1 MRQGTPWTGRTTS
14 CWRRARLLLAL
25 VLSAAG
31 WSAFAAS
38 AHAAVSIS
46 SLTVNPSTPQA
57 NSHPNL
63 TVAMGFQ
70 YSPSSD
76 DLKNLTI
83 TLPPGLVGNPRA
95 LPQCSSSQFAA
106 DNCPSQSAVG
116 STSVRTEVSGVPL
129 VSALDASGTVY
140 NLQPQPGEPG
150 RLGVIVRPSFP
161 LATIDKI
168 FLQAP
173 IVVRPDKDYALETT
187 ISNIPRQT
195 RVVVGLVPTTA
206 EITITQMS
214 LTLNDQV
221 NGQNFLTMPSS
232 CATGNLAAQASS
244 WDQASVIATRS
255 ATITPSGC
263 GSLAFNPGFAF
274 SVQTTRAETP
284 TGADVQITLPADSP
298 TLKSAVV
305 TLPTGMTINPA
316 SADGLTACTDAQ
328 FGVGSNSAP
337 TCPSTSQVGT
347 VQFDTPLLGLLS
359 GSVFFAQPTP
369 SRPWGLFVAIAGPG
383 FYAKLVGNVAI
394 DEQTGRVTTTFD
406 GLPQVPFTSFRLI
419 FNGGDRALLTTPSS
433 CGAAQAQAQLTPWS
447 SASAVSRGAS
457 ITVSWDGAGA
467 ACPDPRPFS
476 PGLALTLSDTSA
488 AANPAMTLAVTR
500 PDRDQPLRD
509 LRVSLP
515 PGLLGYLAM
524 PGLDLC
530 SNADAVAGNCPAS
543 SRVGSVTVQSGPGNA
558 PVTLS
563 GSVYLT
569 QPSRPGAIAG
579 LSVVIPAQVGPVDLG
594 RVIVANALVLRPG
607 DFGLD
612 VESDPLPTM
621 LRGIPLAV
629 RSLTITLDRPGF
641 LRNPTRCG
649 DLQAN
654 ATLGASDGRTVQRP
668 ASVTISGC
676 DGLPFAPSLD
686 GTLGSADNVGG
697 GALGVPLTTR
707 ITLPAGNAALR
718 RVRVQLPGSL
728 VPDITAI
735 SRTCPIAQVTAG
747 TCPDTAKV
755 GTARVVTP
763 LLALPLEA
771 PVLLAENPGGLP
783 RLAVPLLGTVLHGD
797 VSLDGGKIATTF
809 DNLPDIPLSSF
820 ELAIA
825 GGPNGLLRAP
835 QTICAPNDATAAAV
849 LDAHS
854 GGSVALT
861 RALTRPD
868 CTAPTG
874 NIGQNGGTQGGPPS
888 AGGSGQANRGG
899 ARRAAMRP
907 TVRGSLVVRRGLA
920 TLSLSV
926 RQPASLPALGRVRI
940 VLPRSLRPTRGVR
953 PVARAPRRLAARAVS
968 VRGRTL
974 QIRLSR
980 ATRTLTVKLTRIRLA
995 AKLKRALARRK
1006 AATLK
1011 VPLTVV
1017 DRSGHSWRITL
1028 VVRPRGR

>member
-1 MRQGTPWTGRTTS
+1 MF
-14 CWRRARLLLAL
+14 ALAL
-25 VLSAAG
+25 TVSA
-31 WSAFAAS
+31 WSAFVGS
-38 AHAAVSIS
+38 AHAAVSVS
-46 SLTVNPSTPQA
+46 SLTVNPSAPQA
-57 NSHPNL
+57 NSHTNL
-63 TVAMGFQ
+63 TVAIGFQ

-95 LPQCSSSQFAA
+95 VPQCSASQFQA

-116 STSVRTEVSGVPL
+116 STSVHTEVSGVPL
-129 VSALDASGTVY
+129 VSALDANGTVY
-140 NLQPQPGEPG
+140 NLQPQAGEPG
-150 RLGVIVRPSFP
+150 RLGVVVRPTFP
-161 LATIDKI
+161 GATIDKI

-173 IVVRPDKDYALETT
+173 IVVRPDKGYALETT
-187 ISNIPRQT
+187 ISSIPRET
-195 RVVVGLVPTTA
+195 RVAVLGLLPVTA
-206 EITITQMS
+206 RITITQMS
-214 LTLNDQV
+214 LTLNGQV

-232 CATGNLAAQASS
+232 CAAANLTVLASA
-244 WDQASVIATRS
+244 WDQPSPAGTRS

-274 SVQTTRAETP
+274 STQTTRAETP
-284 TGADVQITLPADSP
+284 TGAEAQITLPADSP
-298 TLKSAVV
+298 SLKSAVV
-305 TLPTGMTINPA
+305 TLPSGMTINPSSA
-316 SADGLTACTDAQ
+316 SGLTACTDAQ
-328 FGVGSNSAP
+328 FGIGSNSAP
-337 TCPSTSQVGT
+337 ACPSSSQVGT

-359 GSVFFAQPTP
+359 GSVYFAQPTP
-369 SRPWGLFVAIAGPG
+369 SRPWGLFVSIAGPG
-383 FYAKLVGNVAI
+383 FYAKLVGNVTI
-394 DEQTGRVTTTFD
+394 DELSGRVTTTFD

-419 FNGGDRALLTTPSS
+419 FNGGNRALLTTPSS
-433 CGAAQAQAQLTPWS
+433 CGSAQAQAQLTPWS
-447 SASAVSRGAS
+447 SANAVARGAA

-467 ACPDPRPFS
+467 ACPDPRPFA
-476 PGLALTLSDTSA
+476 PALALTLSDTGAGAS
-488 AANPAMTLAVTR
+488 PAMTLAVTR

-509 LRVSLP
+509 LSVSLP

-530 SNADAVAGNCPAS
+530 ANGDAAAGNCPAS
-543 SRVGSVTVQSGPGNA
+543 SRVGSVTVQSGPGSA

-569 QPSRPGAIAG
+569 QPPRPGAIAG

-612 VESDPLPTM
+612 VASDPLPTM
-621 LRGIPLAV
+621 LRGIPLAL

-654 ATLGASDGRTVQRP
+654 ATIGASDGRSVQRST
-668 ASVTISGC
+668 SVTISGC
-676 DGLPFAPSLD
+676 DTLPFAPSLE
-686 GTLGSADNVGG
+686 GTLGSVDNVGG
-697 GALGVPLTTR
+697 ATLGVPLTTR
-707 ITLPAGNAALR
+707 IALPAGNAALK

-728 VPDITAI
+728 VPNITAI
-735 SRTCPIAQVTAG
+735 SRTCPTAQVTAG

-763 LLALPLEA
+763 LLATPLEA

-783 RLAVPLLGTVLHGD
+783 RLAVPLLGTVLYGD
-797 VSLDGGKIATTF
+797 VSLDGGKVTTTF

-825 GGPNGLLRAP
+825 GGPDGLLRAP

-868 CTAPTG
+868 CTAPAG
-874 NIGQNGGTQGGPPS
+874 SSGQNTGTQGSVPPAS
-888 AGGSGQANRGG
+888 GSGQTDRTRAQRA
-899 ARRAAMRP
+899 ARRPA
-907 TVRGSLVVRRGLA
+907 VRGSLVVRRGLA
-920 TLSLSV
+920 TLTLSV

-940 VLPRSLRPTRGVR
+940 VLPSLLRPTRGVR
-953 PVARAPRRLAARAVS
+953 PAARAPRPLAARAVR
-968 VRGRTL
+968 VRGRAL
-974 QIRLSR
+974 QIRLPR
-980 ATRTLTVKLTRIRLA
+980 ATRTLTVKLTRVRLA
-995 AKLKRALARRK
+995 ATVARALARRK
-1006 AATLK
+1006 RVTLK
-1011 VPLTVV
+1011 LPLTVV
-1017 DRSGHSWRITL
+1017 DRTGHSWRITL

>member
-1 MRQGTPWTGRTTS
+1 MF
-14 CWRRARLLLAL
+14 ALAL
-25 VLSAAG
+25 TASA
-31 WSAFAAS
+31 WSAFVAS
-38 AHAAVSIS
+38 AHAAVSVS
-46 SLTVNPSTPQA
+46 SLTVNPSAPQA
-57 NSHPNL
+57 NSHTNL
-63 TVAMGFQ
+63 SVAIGFQ

-76 DLKNLTI
+76 DLKDLTI

-95 LPQCSSSQFAA
+95 VPQCSASQFQA

-116 STSVRTEVSGVPL
+116 STSVHTEVSVPL
-129 VSALDASGTVY
+129 VSALDANGTVY

-150 RLGVIVRPSFP
+150 RLGVIVRPTFP
-161 LATIDKI
+161 GATIDKI

-173 IVVRPDKDYALETT
+173 IVVRPDKGYALETK
-187 ISNIPRQT
+187 ISDLPNQT
-195 RVVVGLVPTTA
+195 RVAVLGFIPVNAG
-206 EITITQMS
+206 ITITQMS
-214 LTLNDQV
+214 LTLSGQV

-232 CATGNLAAQASS
+232 CVAANLTVQANSY
-244 WDQASVIATRS
+244 AEPSVIATRS

-274 SVQTTRAETP
+274 ATQTTRAETP
-284 TGADVQITLPADSP
+284 TGAEAQITLPTDSP
-298 TLKSAVV
+298 TLRSAVV
-305 TLPTGMTINPA
+305 TLPSGMTINPA
-316 SADGLTACTDAQ
+316 SANGLTACTDAQ
-328 FGVGSNSAP
+328 FGIGSNSAP
-337 TCPSTSQVGT
+337 ACPSTAQVGT

-359 GSVFFAQPTP
+359 GSVYFAQPTA

-383 FYAKLVGNVAI
+383 FYAKLVGNVTI
-394 DEQTGRVTTTFD
+394 DELSGRVTTTFD

-433 CGAAQAQAQLTPWS
+433 CGSAQAQAQLTPWS
-447 SASAVSRGAS
+447 SANAVSRGAA

-476 PGLALTLSDTSA
+476 PALALTLSDTGAGAS
-488 AANPAMTLAVTR
+488 PAMTLAVTR

-509 LRVSLP
+509 LSVSLP

-530 SNADAVAGNCPAS
+530 ANGDAAAGNCPAS

-569 QPSRPGAIAG
+569 QPPRPGAIAG

-612 VESDPLPTM
+612 VASDPLPTM
-621 LRGIPLAV
+621 LRGIPLAL

-649 DLQAN
+649 DLQSN
-654 ATLGASDGRTVQRP
+654 AAIGASDGRSVQRST
-668 ASVTISGC
+668 SVTISGC
-676 DGLPFAPSLD
+676 DALPFAPSLE
-686 GTLGSADNVGG
+686 GTLGSVDNVGG
-697 GALGVPLTTR
+697 GTLGVPLTTR
-707 ITLPAGNAALR
+707 IALPAGNAALK

-728 VPDITAI
+728 VPNITAI
-735 SRTCPIAQVTAG
+735 SRTCPTAQVTAG
-747 TCPDTAKV
+747 TCSDTAKV

-763 LLALPLEA
+763 LLATPLEA

-783 RLAVPLLGTVLHGD
+783 RLAVPLLGMVLYGD
-797 VSLDGGKIATTF
+797 VSLDGGKITTTF

-825 GGPNGLLRAP
+825 GGPDGLLRAP

-868 CTAPTG
+868 CTAPAG
-874 NIGQNGGTQGGPPS
+874 SSGQNGGTQGSAPPAS
-888 AGGSGQANRGG
+888 GSGQTDRSRAQRA
-899 ARRAAMRP
+899 ARRP
-907 TVRGSLVVRRGLA
+907 VVRGSLVVRRGLA
-920 TLSLSV
+920 TLTLSV
-926 RQPASLPALGRVRI
+926 RQPATLPALGRVRI
-940 VLPRSLRPTRGVR
+940 VLPSLLRPTRGVR
-953 PVARAPRRLAARAVS
+953 PAARAPRPLAAQTVS
-968 VRGRTL
+968 VRGRAL
-974 QIRLSR
+974 EIRLPR
-980 ATRTLTVKLTRIRLA
+980 ATRTLTVKLTRVRLA
-995 AKLKRALARRK
+995 ATVARALARRK
-1006 AATLK
+1006 RVTLK
-1011 VPLTVV
+1011 LPLTVV
-1017 DRSGHSWRITL
+1017 DRTGHSWRITL
-1028 VVRPRGR
+1028 VVRPRRR